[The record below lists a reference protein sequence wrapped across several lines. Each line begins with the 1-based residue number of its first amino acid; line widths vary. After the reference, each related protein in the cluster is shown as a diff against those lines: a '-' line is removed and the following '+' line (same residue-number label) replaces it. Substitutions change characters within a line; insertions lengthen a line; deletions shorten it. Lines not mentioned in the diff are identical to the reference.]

1 MTCPICKGTRQA
13 FPVEYDVVN
22 QMEVTIHADNGCKC
36 IAYVTL
42 EQAWQKI
49 VEQHRAPVSDSENL
63 LRTLLLVL
71 VAAAEDA
78 ALDDINSIPHADMR
92 LRIDKL
98 PPLPLAPR
106 TAPAGQGEL
115 L

>member
-1 MTCPICKGTRQA
+1 MASCPMCHGTRQA
-13 FPVEYDVVN
+13 FPVEYDVVH
-22 QMEVTIHADNGCKC
+22 QMEVVIHADNGCKC

-49 VEQHRAPVSDSENL
+49 VERGRAPLSDSEDL
-63 LRTLLLVL
+63 LRALLLVL

-78 ALDDINSIPHADMR
+78 ALDDINSIPHADLR

-98 PPLPLAPR
+98 PTLAPR
-106 TAPAGQGEL
+106 TAPAGQGKML
-115 L
+115 